1 MAASWRDKLRK
12 AGVAIA
18 TVKEGLVDG
27 DSLADLLVDT
37 LNVAGAEKYV
47 RDAATFL
54 HSEGAN
60 GVLKLRVTNAL
71 RKSD

>member
-1 MAASWRDKLRK
+1 MRKTLAVASKVFASEAALR
-12 AGVAIA
+12 IA
-18 TVKEGLVDG
+18 TRALEIHGRFGVFTDRR
-27 DSLADLLVDT
+27 
-37 LNVAGAEKYV
+37 AEKYV

-71 RKSD
+71 RRSD